1 MTADPAPG
9 AARVGLVLVS
19 HSPLVARG
27 AAELAAQVA
36 GEVRVIPVGGAA
48 GGGLGTDFDSALAA
62 LRAADAGTG
71 VVVLADLG
79 SAIMTAEAAIEA
91 LPEAERA
98 RATLADAPIVEGAV
112 AAAVA
117 AQTGAPLAAVR
128 TAAETAWGDTR
139 QASAGAESDHYARTV
154 TLVNDDGLHA
164 RPAAEFVKLAAT
176 FPARVTIEGRDAR
189 SLLAILSL
197 GLTKGATVEIASDEP
212 RGRAAV
218 DALAALV
225 ESGFEG
231 RER

>member
-1 MTADPAPG
+1 MTNDPVPG
-9 AARVGLVLVS
+9 PARVGLVLVS

-48 GGGLGTDFDSALAA
+48 GGGLGTDYDSVVAA

-71 VVVLADLG
+71 VLVLADLG
-79 SAIMTAEAAIEA
+79 SAIMTAEAALEQLA
-91 LPEAERA
+91 SDGSGRAVLAE
-98 RATLADAPIVEGAV
+98 APIVEGAV

-117 AQTGAPLAAVR
+117 AQTGADLAAVR
-128 TAAETAWGDTR
+128 TAAETAWGGTR
-139 QASAGAESDHYARTV
+139 QASVAPEPARYARTA

-176 FPARVTIEGRDAR
+176 FPARVTVNGRDAR

-197 GLTKGATVEIASDEP
+197 GLTKGATLEVATEEP
-212 RGRAAV
+212 DGRGAV
-218 DALAALV
+218 DALIDLV
-225 ESGFEG
+225 ASGFE
-231 RER
+231 R

>member
-1 MTADPAPG
+1 MTGDSSVG

-48 GGGLGTDFDSALAA
+48 GGGLGTDFDSVLAA

-71 VVVLADLG
+71 VLVLADLG
-79 SAIMTAEAAIEA
+79 SAIMTAEAVIEQ
-91 LPEAERA
+91 LPEAERV
-98 RATLADAPIVEGAV
+98 RAELAEAPIVEGAV

-117 AQTGAPLAAVR
+117 AQTGAALTAVR
-128 TAAETAWGDTR
+128 SAAETGWVGPR
-139 QASAGAESDHYARTV
+139 HASVAQESDRYARTA

-176 FPARVTIEGRDAR
+176 FPAHVTVNGRDAR

-197 GLTKGATVEIASDEP
+197 GLAKGASVEIATEEADG
-212 RGRAAV
+212 RGAV
-218 DALAALV
+218 DALVALV
-225 ESGFEG
+225 TSGFERRDG
-231 RER
+231 

>member
-1 MTADPAPG
+1 MTNDPAPG
-9 AARVGLVLVS
+9 PARVGLVLVS

-48 GGGLGTDFDSALAA
+48 GGGLGTDYDSVVAA

-71 VVVLADLG
+71 VLVLADLG
-79 SAIMTAEAAIEA
+79 SAIMTAEAALEQLA
-91 LPEAERA
+91 SDGSGRAVLAE
-98 RATLADAPIVEGAV
+98 APIVEGAV

-117 AQTGAPLAAVR
+117 AQTGADLAAVR
-128 TAAETAWGDTR
+128 TAAETAWGGTR
-139 QASAGAESDHYARTV
+139 QASVAPEPARYARTA

-176 FPARVTIEGRDAR
+176 FPARVTVNGRDAR

-197 GLTKGATVEIASDEP
+197 GLTKGATLEVATEEP
-212 RGRAAV
+212 DGRGAV
-218 DALAALV
+218 DALIDLV
-225 ESGFEG
+225 ASGFE
-231 RER
+231 R

>member
-1 MTADPAPG
+1 MTNDPAPG
-9 AARVGLVLVS
+9 PARVGLVLVS

-48 GGGLGTDFDSALAA
+48 GGGLGTDYDSVVAA

-71 VVVLADLG
+71 VLVLADLG
-79 SAIMTAEAAIEA
+79 SAIMTAEAALEQLA
-91 LPEAERA
+91 ADGSGRAVLAE
-98 RATLADAPIVEGAV
+98 APIVEGAV

-117 AQTGAPLAAVR
+117 AQTGADLAAVR
-128 TAAETAWGDTR
+128 TAAETAWGGTR
-139 QASAGAESDHYARTV
+139 QASVAPEPARYARTA

-176 FPARVTIEGRDAR
+176 FPARVTVNGRDAR

-197 GLTKGATVEIASDEP
+197 GLTKGATLEVATEEP
-212 RGRAAV
+212 DGRGAV
-218 DALAALV
+218 DALIDLV
-225 ESGFEG
+225 ASGFE
-231 RER
+231 R